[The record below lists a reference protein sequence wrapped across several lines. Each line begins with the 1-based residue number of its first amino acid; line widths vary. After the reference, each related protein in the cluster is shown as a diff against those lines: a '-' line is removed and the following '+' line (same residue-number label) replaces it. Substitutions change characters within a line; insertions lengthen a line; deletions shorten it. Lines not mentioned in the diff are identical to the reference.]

1 MSQFGSTS
9 NYSET
14 VVDGPTKVMPINK
27 DQSVKSAA
35 PNLQSNGALTK
46 LPSSGALLPA
56 PAVDVFQN
64 EFCVLIGKGGV
75 KAALRELDQRLAR
88 AGRPALISNR
98 KSGTYFGREVQPG
111 WVGLQLVGSLPKVII
126 EPGMYLN
133 WSLNTRWASKF
144 VEMSAK
150 HWTHQGL
157 TVVQVGQNEAAV
169 LSDPNNRTFVL
180 KNAGLVSFAEA
191 GSYRVLEIVDQAHLN
206 VPPELDKHTQTV
218 LGYQRV
224 VRDGNAVVAT
234 FLNVP
239 ANNVAILQIG
249 DHLEQLLAGQHCITD
264 PGVLLR
270 SFFTKGECQAETPG
284 IRVFTADQV
293 EVQVKLYLKWALRN
307 PLSLAQ
313 TNYATP
319 FDALNDQV
327 QSILVN
333 VMSHLAYSQM
343 VKQRTLGTEMSTG
356 GEEEAFLDA
365 LRTRCLDDLSVAA
378 KGYGIELRD
387 LAVVDRR
394 FIGSVASNMEKMTT
408 RAMEIQVESS
418 NVLRENSNAVK
429 RKQGLLEAARVDAER
444 QRVEAAAQ
452 AQQVIER
459 ARGEAEARRLAAEAE
474 AAAIRLVAQ
483 AEAEA
488 AETRARA
495 DSHVQDIHARR
506 AQLARIQV
514 DSVRAYGSNTV
525 FVPPGGQPTVTDQ
538 EAADSSDHGQ
548 ESTDHLFINDIRVNS
563 HVGFFASTIPW
574 LNEHDNGARLVGDC
588 PEHDDEAGQ
597 GHGGHLVLP
606 PSRPRFQPTISAR
619 HQSSGYIARQSESP
633 ASAAAPIRDWLIQ
646 SHL

>member
-1 MSQFGSTS
+1 
-9 NYSET
+9 
-14 VVDGPTKVMPINK
+14 
-27 DQSVKSAA
+27 
-35 PNLQSNGALTK
+35 
-46 LPSSGALLPA
+46 
-56 PAVDVFQN
+56 
-64 EFCVLIGKGGV
+64 
-75 KAALRELDQRLAR
+75 
-88 AGRPALISNR
+88 
-98 KSGTYFGREVQPG
+98 
-111 WVGLQLVGSLPKVII
+111 
-126 EPGMYLN
+126 
-133 WSLNTRWASKF
+133 
-144 VEMSAK
+144 MSAK

-525 FVPPGGQPTVTDQ
+525 FVPPGGELQAGLLKSVF
-538 EAADSSDHGQ
+538 AADK
-548 ESTDHLFINDIRVNS
+548 
-563 HVGFFASTIPW
+563 
-574 LNEHDNGARLVGDC
+574 
-588 PEHDDEAGQ
+588 
-597 GHGGHLVLP
+597 
-606 PSRPRFQPTISAR
+606 
-619 HQSSGYIARQSESP
+619 
-633 ASAAAPIRDWLIQ
+633 
-646 SHL
+646 